1 MANRI
6 ELDKEIFTEDID
18 KEVSSLLSVLTKAG
32 YGCYVWEDEFTVVI
46 DYDFRDEELANTYH
60 YWLNGEE
67 AETIDGI
74 RAEKTNSI
82 K

>member
-1 MANRI
+1 MENRI

-32 YGCYVWEDEFTVVI
+32 YGCYVWEDECVIAI
-46 DYDFRDEELANTYH
+46 DYDFRDEELASVYH

-67 AETIDGI
+67 AETIDGM
-74 RAEKTNSI
+74 RAERTNSI